1 MPKDLVGYLP
11 DVAADAVRVHG
22 DRVTVTGAWNLLGTI
37 ITFALRTYRKR
48 LINSSAAG
56 RFSSNVG

>member
-1 MPKDLVGYLP
+1 MRKDLVGYLP
-11 DVAADAVRVHG
+11 DVAADAVPG
-22 DRVTVTGAWNLLGTI
+22 FTVTGAWNLLGTI

>member
-1 MPKDLVGYLP
+1 VRKDLVGYLP
-11 DVAADAVRVHG
+11 DQMQPTRSG
-22 DRVTVTGAWNLLGTI
+22 FTVTGAWNLLGII

-48 LINSSAAG
+48 LMNSSAAG